1 MREARAPFVRSSRA
15 MERGIVMRTKR
26 MRLAIISVVLVCG
39 VLGAA
44 PAQAEGVLRA
54 TLANGMRVIVVPDR
68 LAPVATTM
76 LNYEVGSNDESIT
89 GLAHA
94 QEHMMFRGSESLS
107 ANQLA
112 EIGGLMGGQYDA
124 DTQDRVT
131 QYFYT
136 VPSRDLDLALHIEA
150 SRASGLLDSQQAW
163 DEERGA
169 IEQEVTQDNSSA
181 DYRLQVRAQAHLFA
195 GTPYADPGL
204 GTLESFGKHI
214 QAPDLRGF
222 YTAWYHPNNAVFI
235 VTGDVDP
242 QQTLA
247 KIEQLFGAIPS
258 AALPARRAVHLRKLT
273 PAVLTD
279 TSDQPYT
286 LAQVYYRMPGYASP
300 DYAAS
305 VVLGDVLNSQRGA
318 LYALVA
324 SGKAF
329 AADFGQ
335 QTFLDAALGA
345 AEVQVPASV
354 KPQQA
359 VAWVKGVLGGYRAHG
374 IPADL
379 VAAAKRAELAQAQF
393 KRNSIEGLAEQWS
406 QAVAVEGRSS
416 PDDDVAA
423 IERVSK
429 ADVDRVLRI
438 YLDDTT
444 ATVAYAVPK
453 NAGAVNEGAPPAHK
467 AEERNAL
474 VPAKPEPLPDWAS
487 AALSQMRPPEALP
500 APVEMT
506 LDNGITLV
514 VQPETITPTVVVS
527 GLIKTNPG
535 LQEAPHRDGIA
546 SLTATL
552 LPYGTRTY
560 DRLQYQAQL
569 DAIAASVDTGTSFS
583 LSVLSKD
590 FDRGMQLLADDE
602 LHPAFHAA
610 DFATVKQ
617 QAYQSAVAQEH
628 APNHLAGLAL
638 RSALLPRGDP
648 GTRSAT
654 PQSVRNLT
662 LDDVRAWYRSA
673 YRPDMTTIVV
683 VGDVAPEQAR
693 AEVEKWF
700 GGWKAE
706 GPKPDVDNPPVP
718 LNAPKELHIP
728 ATGRIQDEVYLVEML
743 GLTRDDADAPALRL
757 ADTILG
763 GGSFA
768 SDLYQNLRVSSSLV
782 YYVGSELALGKTRSQ
797 FLIAYGTMPK
807 SVVKAQELALAT
819 VRRIQ
824 DAPVGDERLQRAKSV
839 LLSGVPLKAASFQG
853 VADKL
858 LGYASEGQPLDEDVI
873 EARRELAVTPD
884 QVRAAAAKW
893 LHLAA
898 FVRAVIG
905 PAPS

>member
-1 MREARAPFVRSSRA
+1 MWFA
-15 MERGIVMRTKR
+15 
-26 MRLAIISVVLVCG
+26 LVCAALLG
-39 VLGAA
+39 CVLAAA
-44 PAQAEGVLRA
+44 PARAESVLRS
-54 TLANGMRVIVVPDR
+54 TLANGMRVIVIPDR

-76 LNYEVGSNDESIT
+76 LNYQVGSNDEHIT

-107 ANQLA
+107 ANQLS

-163 DEERGA
+163 NEERGA

-181 DYRLQVRAQAHLFA
+181 DYRLQARAQAHLFA
-195 GTPYADPGL
+195 GTPYADQGL
-204 GTLESFGKHI
+204 GTLESFGKQI
-214 QAPDLRGF
+214 QAADLRAF
-222 YTAWYHPNNAVFI
+222 YTAWYHPNNAVLI

-247 KIEQLFGAIPS
+247 KIEQLFGSLPS
-258 AALPARRAVHLRKLT
+258 APLPARRAVHLRKLT

-286 LAQVYYRMPGYASP
+286 LAQIYYRMPGYASP

-305 VVLGDVLNSQRGA
+305 VLLSDVLNSQRGA

-335 QTFLDAALGA
+335 QTFLHAGLGA
-345 AEVQVPASV
+345 AEIQVPAGV

-359 VAWVKGVLGGYRAHG
+359 VAWLKRVLGGYRTHG
-374 IPADL
+374 VPAEL

-393 KRNSIEGLAEQWS
+393 KRNSIEGLAGQWS

-416 PDDDVAA
+416 PDDDIAA
-423 IERVSK
+423 IERVR
-429 ADVDRVLRI
+429 ATDVDRVLRT
-438 YLDDTT
+438 YLDDAT
-444 ATVAYAVPK
+444 ATIAYAVPK
-453 NAGAVNEGAPPAHK
+453 NAGTVNERAAPPRK
-467 AEERNAL
+467 AEEQNAL
-474 VPAKPEPLPDWAS
+474 VPTKPEPLPGWAS
-487 AALSQMRPPEALP
+487 AALSQMRPPEALLAP
-500 APVEMT
+500 AAMT
-506 LDNGITLV
+506 LSNGITLV

-527 GLIKTNPG
+527 GLVKSNPG
-535 LQEAPHRDGIA
+535 LQEAPHRDGVA

-569 DAIAASVDTGTSFS
+569 DAVAASVTTGTSFS
-583 LSVLSKD
+583 LSVLAKD
-590 FDRGMQLLADDE
+590 LDRGMQLLADDE
-602 LHPAFHAA
+602 LHPAFRAA

-617 QAYQSAVAQEH
+617 QAYQSAVAHEH
-628 APNHLAGLAL
+628 APNHLAAVAL
-638 RSALLPRGDP
+638 RNALLPSGDP
-648 GTRSAT
+648 GTRAAT
-654 PQSVRNLT
+654 PQSIGGLT
-662 LDDVRAWYRSA
+662 LDDVRTWYHSA
-673 YRPDMTTIVV
+673 YRPDMTTIVM
-683 VGDVAPEQAR
+683 VGDVTPAQAK

-700 GGWKAE
+700 GDWRAE
-706 GPKPDVDNPPVP
+706 GPKPNVDNPPVP
-718 LNAPKELHIP
+718 PNAPKELQIP
-728 ATGRIQDEVYLVEML
+728 ATGRLQDEVYLIEML
-743 GLTRDDADAPALRL
+743 GIKRDDADAPALRL
-757 ADTILG
+757 ADAILG

-768 SDLYQNLRVSSSLV
+768 SDLYQNLRVTSSLV
-782 YYVGSELALGKTRSQ
+782 YFVGSELTLGKTRSE
-797 FLIAYGTMPK
+797 FLVAYGAMPS

-819 VRRIQ
+819 VRHIQ
-824 DAPVGDERLQRAKSV
+824 DAAVSDERLQRAKAV
-839 LLSGVPLKAASFQG
+839 LLSSVPLSAASFQG
-853 VADKL
+853 VADQL
-858 LGYASEGQPLDEDVI
+858 LGYASEGQPLDEDLI
-873 EARRELAVTPD
+873 EARRELAVTAD

-893 LHLAA
+893 LRLDG

-905 PAPS
+905 PAP